1 MCGIVGYVG
10 SRQAAPLLLEG
21 LKRLEYRGYDSAGL
35 AVLGENGIALRRSVG
50 KLGALQELLG
60 TNPLSGSVGLGHT
73 RWATH
78 GPPTESNAHPHSD
91 CSRQV
96 ALIHNGIIENH
107 ASLRRALSGRGHRF
121 ESETD
126 TEVVAHLIEERLKG
140 AESARPEDRESVLIE
155 AVRKALAELEG
166 AYALA
171 VVWAGAP
178 GRIVAAKTSSPL
190 VVGLGGKEAFL
201 ASDVPA
207 FLDHTKSA
215 VFLEDGE
222 LAVLSEAGVR
232 FLGLDGKAMRKTP
245 MEIEWSRSMAEKGG
259 HAHYMLKEIY
269 EQPSSIENTLRGRL
283 EPGRLDEELGLPPER
298 LRAFTDV
305 QIVACGTACHAG
317 MIGGYLLEKFAR
329 LPVAVHTASEYRYRE
344 PIVKPTTLV
353 IAISQS
359 GETAD
364 TLAAVREAKSAG
376 AKVLSVCNTVGSAL
390 TRASDFNVYTYCG
403 PERGVASTKAFVGQ
417 IAALHLLAMRF
428 AHALGRIDD
437 RKASEW
443 AEELSRLPSLV
454 GAALKVEPQIR
465 EIAERVAARDHC
477 IYIGRNVNYPTA
489 LEGALKLKEISY
501 VHAEGYA
508 AGEMKHGPIALID
521 DKMPVVAIA
530 TRSRTLEKVLS
541 NIEEAKAR
549 GGRII
554 ALCTDGESRL
564 EGRVDAAVSLPP
576 VGEAFSPI
584 INSVPLQL
592 LAYHVAVARG
602 CDIDQPRNLAK
613 SVTVE

>member
-35 AVLGENGIALRRSVG
+35 AVLGENGIGLRRSVG
-50 KLGALQELLG
+50 KLGALQDLLG
-60 TNPLSGSVGLGHT
+60 ANPLSGSVGLGHT

-91 CSRQV
+91 CSRKV

-107 ASLRRALSGRGHRF
+107 AALRKALAGRGHRF
-121 ESETD
+121 DSETD
-126 TEVVAHLIEERLKG
+126 TEVIAHLIEERLKSG
-140 AESARPEDRESVLIE
+140 ASSTPEQRETAFIESV
-155 AVRKALAELEG
+155 RTALGELQG

-178 GRIVAAKTSSPL
+178 GVIVAAKTSSPL
-190 VVGLGGKEAFL
+190 VVGLGGKESFL

-207 FLDHTKSA
+207 FLDHTKRA

-222 LAVLSEAGVR
+222 LAVLSESGVR
-232 FLGLDGKAMRKTP
+232 FLGIDGKVTSKTAI
-245 MEIEWSRSMAEKGG
+245 EIEWSRSMAEKGG
-259 HAHYMLKEIY
+259 HPHYMLKEIY
-269 EQPSSIENTLRGRL
+269 EQPASIENTLRGRL
-283 EPGRLDEELGLPPER
+283 EPRRLDEELGLSPEQ
-298 LRAFTDV
+298 LRAFSEV
-305 QIVACGTACHAG
+305 HLVACGTACHAG
-317 MIGGYLLEKFAR
+317 MIGGYLLERFAR
-329 LPVAVHTASEYRYRE
+329 LPTVVQTASEYRYRE
-344 PIVKPTTLV
+344 PIVKPSTLV
-353 IAISQS
+353 VAISQS

-390 TRASDFNVYTYCG
+390 TRVADYNVYTYCG

-417 IAALHLLAMRF
+417 ITALHVLALRF
-428 AHALGRIDD
+428 ARALGRLDD
-437 RKASEW
+437 RQASEW

-465 EIAERVAARDHC
+465 EIASLIAQREHC

-530 TRSRTLEKVLS
+530 TRSRTLDKVLS

-564 EGRVDAAVSLPP
+564 DDRVEAAIALPP

-592 LAYHVAVARG
+592 LAYHVALARG